1 MTQQE
6 QDIALEKSPLSGWRA
21 RLHTVV
27 YETDTPAGK
36 LFDLSLITAIVVS
49 VVLVM
54 LDSVSWIN
62 ESYGQLLYAAEWF
75 FTILFTIEY
84 ALRLICVARPV
95 NYATSFFGVID
106 LMAIVP
112 TFLDLIVPG
121 GRYLLVVRVVRV
133 LRIFRAFKLFEYLT
147 EGMFIVQAIK
157 ASRKKILVFLLT
169 VLTLVVILGSLM
181 YLIEGGENG
190 FTSIP
195 RSVYWAIVTMTTV
208 GYGDIAPKTTLGM
221 GLASIV
227 MMLGYAILAVPTGI
241 MTVEMVHA
249 SASKK
254 TTQSCPACL
263 GEGHDT
269 DAVFCKHCGGKLN

>member
-1 MTQQE
+1 MAE
-6 QDIALEKSPLSGWRA
+6 QGHSLSPGVLSGWKA
-21 RLHTVV
+21 SLHTII

-36 LFDLSLITAIVVS
+36 FFDASLIAAIAMS

-54 LDSVSWIN
+54 LDSVAWIN
-62 ESYGQLLYAAEWF
+62 AEYGRLIYAAEWF

-84 ALRLICVARPV
+84 VLRLACVARPLR
-95 NYATSFFGVID
+95 YAGSFFGLVD

-112 TFLDLIVPG
+112 TYLDLVVPG

-133 LRIFRAFKLFEYLT
+133 LRIFRTFKLFEYMT
-147 EGMFIVQAIK
+147 EGMYIVQAMK
-157 ASRKKILVFLLT
+157 ASRKKISVFLLT

-208 GYGDIAPKTTLGM
+208 GYGDIAPKTVLGM
-221 GLASIV
+221 GLASVV
-227 MMLGYAILAVPTGI
+227 MVLGYAILAVPTGI
-241 MTVEMVHA
+241 VTVEMVHA

-254 TTQSCPACL
+254 SAQSCPACL

-269 DAVFCKHCGGKLN
+269 DAVFCKHCGVRLN